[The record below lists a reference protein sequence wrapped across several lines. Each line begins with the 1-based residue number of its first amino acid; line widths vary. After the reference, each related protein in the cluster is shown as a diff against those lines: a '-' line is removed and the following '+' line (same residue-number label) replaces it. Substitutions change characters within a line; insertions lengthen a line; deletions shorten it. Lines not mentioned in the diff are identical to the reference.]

1 MGGLI
6 ILLVVVVIGY
16 AFLLA
21 IFVIICPYL
30 SYKNFSFF
38 VKNCNLIMIPA
49 IILSVTIYERNNLH
63 KILDYSNKYIDDE
76 KERYK
81 KERKGEAVNAQAA
94 FMKAAL
100 NARPPKTLPK
110 AKKEKKSIFQKVFSA
125 FGKRNRSC

>member
-21 IFVIICPYL
+21 IFV
-30 SYKNFSFF
+30 
-38 VKNCNLIMIPA
+38 IMIPA

-81 KERKGEAVNAQAA
+81 KERKGE
-94 FMKAAL
+94 
-100 NARPPKTLPK
+100 
-110 AKKEKKSIFQKVFSA
+110 
-125 FGKRNRSC
+125 